1 MAAPNWSLTGGCYC
15 GWGCTNPRPAPPLD
29 SCRLLGRCECGWGC
43 LRPRIEPLQIT
54 WTQAF
59 QSRVQADR
67 RISVASAD
75 RCLRLHDLAYFADQ
89 FDRVVLCF
97 STIEQIRNW
106 FWWLADQERI
116 ANRKLALAVRF
127 HSAVTSARVWG

>member
-1 MAAPNWSLTGGCYC
+1 M
-15 GWGCTNPRPAPPLD
+15 
-29 SCRLLGRCECGWGC
+29 
-43 LRPRIEPLQIT
+43 
-54 WTQAF
+54 
-59 QSRVQADR
+59 QADR
-67 RISVASAD
+67 RISVARAD
-75 RCLRLHDLAYFADQ
+75 RCLRLNDLAYCADQ